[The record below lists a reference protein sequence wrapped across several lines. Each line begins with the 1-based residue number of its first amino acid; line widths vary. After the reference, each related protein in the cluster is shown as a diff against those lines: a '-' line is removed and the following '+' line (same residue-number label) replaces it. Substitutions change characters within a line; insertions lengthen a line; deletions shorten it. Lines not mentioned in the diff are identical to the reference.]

1 MLMRRTS
8 GVLEVTGQYRS
19 GWEDQRTISG
29 TLVVS
34 SVPLR
39 LGRGALTATRRSAL
53 KARGSQLPTNMPWRT
68 RVPAPCPCWSWREH
82 GRARAAVELAAIV
95 FSSAVP
101 TEPPIC

>member
-39 LGRGALTATRRSAL
+39 LGRGALTATREISAESTR
-53 KARGSQLPTNMPWRT
+53 KPT
-68 RVPAPCPCWSWREH
+68 AH
-82 GRARAAVELAAIV
+82 QYAVENPCT
-95 FSSAVP
+95 SAVSVLVLA
-101 TEPPIC
+101 